1 VLSVLARFRGEIEQL
16 PPMHSALK
24 RDGVPLYKLA
34 RRGET
39 VERSLRQVEIF
50 ELVNSASKPRG

>member
-1 VLSVLARFRGEIEQL
+1 
-16 PPMHSALK
+16 MHSALK

-50 ELVNSASKPRG
+50 ELVKLRFETRG